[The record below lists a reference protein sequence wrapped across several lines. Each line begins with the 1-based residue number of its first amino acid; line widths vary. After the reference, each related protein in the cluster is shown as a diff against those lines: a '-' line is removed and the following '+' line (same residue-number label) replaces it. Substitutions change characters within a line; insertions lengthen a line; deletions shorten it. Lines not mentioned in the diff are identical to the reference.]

1 MSARSRW
8 FAAMALAAVGLAA
21 FIAGRTVEETA
32 LAARMQANG
41 RVSQPGPAA
50 TPAASMSHQQ
60 LVVADIFALPFADFY
75 EALRSAPGAAR
86 EKWVAELATMP
97 DSPRRRAAVSG
108 FYKLLVQFD
117 PEAAGKAISAI
128 EDEASLRLAL
138 GAAVNAAPG
147 FALPLM
153 AELSLSLQ
161 DRLTGK
167 RDYVSDVLLEW
178 SLIDPAAAI
187 RFIGDHEKAFD
198 EFGRGRYFTT
208 KQVLS
213 SWAAIDPK
221 AANQWMDKKENE
233 VGSETREFFIEG
245 WYENDRAAAVS
256 YTLAHAEDPEM
267 SAAIGAIVRN
277 LYFDSKDEAKKF
289 IESLPE
295 SKRPEA
301 FQEAFRRLIL
311 LDEEATGDAA
321 MTPHAIAS
329 WMIEFPPAYWQGA
342 LGRLFGNDE
351 RASADLL
358 SWIQQSPLEIREA
371 AAGEYFAA
379 FDKSPSEKIAP
390 VLQVADPVLRDRLFS
405 AMMENRS
412 LEFDEART
420 AVTEAPLSV
429 EQKWHFL
436 EIVAAAK
443 ARRDQEEDAQVER
456 VRAEAD
462 QGSEK

>member
-1 MSARSRW
+1 
-8 FAAMALAAVGLAA
+8 MALAAVAFAA
-21 FIAGRTVEETA
+21 FFAGRTVEEKA
-32 LAARMQANG
+32 LAARMQSNA

-50 TPAASMSHQQ
+50 TSALSMSHQQ
-60 LVVADIFALPFADFY
+60 LAVADIFALPFADFY
-75 EALRSAPGAAR
+75 EALRAAPGEAR
-86 EKWVAELATMP
+86 EKWASELAAMP
-97 DSPRRRAAVSG
+97 DGPRRRAAVSG

-117 PEAAGKAISAI
+117 PEAAVKAIGAI
-128 EDEASLRLAL
+128 ENEGSLRLAL

-178 SLIDPAAAI
+178 ALIDPAAAI

-198 EFGRGRYFTT
+198 ELSRGRYFTT

-221 AANQWMDKKENE
+221 AAKQWIDKRENE

-256 YTLAHAEDPEM
+256 YTLTHAEEPEM
-267 SAAIGAIVRN
+267 SAAIGAVLRN
-277 LYFDSKDEAKKF
+277 LYFHSKDEAKKF

-295 SKRPEA
+295 NKKPEA
-301 FQEAFRRLIL
+301 LQEAFRRLIL

-321 MTPHAIAS
+321 MTPQAIAS

-358 SWIQQSPLEIREA
+358 SWIQQSPPGVREA
-371 AAGEYFAA
+371 VADEYFAA

-390 VLQVADPVLRDRLFS
+390 ILQVADPVLRDRLLG
-405 AMMENRS
+405 ALVNNQS
-412 LEFDEART
+412 LDFDEAKT
-420 AVTEAPLSV
+420 AVSNAPLSV
-429 EQKWHFL
+429 EQKRHFL

-443 ARRDQEEDAQVER
+443 ARKNQETAAREER
-456 VRAEAD
+456 ERAEMD